1 MSTQFLS
8 PGIVFAFHDTIQT
21 INEESFISLI
31 FNHYFMSS
39 SGLYP
44 SQIENDFLISNFEF
58 ESGQILPELRIHYT
72 TIGNPQNPA
81 VLLLHGTTG
90 SASTLLIP
98 SFAGQLFG
106 EHQVLDANQYFLI
119 IPDAIGSGK
128 SSKPSDGLQIDFPKY
143 TYADMVRAQYLLIT
157 EHLKISKLHLV
168 LGFSM
173 GGMHAW
179 TWAHTYPT
187 MMNKVVP
194 MASLP
199 IEVAGRNWL
208 TRRMLLEMIR
218 QDPEYQNGK
227 YLTNPRIVTQA
238 LAYFSIATNGGNQAL
253 LRQAPTREAADHLFN
268 QMLAKPN
275 SLDANDLIFQYEAS
289 RSYNPQ
295 PYLNHIDCDILAI
308 NSLDDER
315 NPAELGVLEMTQK
328 SLPKLDILYIPGS
341 DNTQGHLTLLNAAL
355 WRKELATW
363 LSKK

>member
-1 MSTQFLS
+1 
-8 PGIVFAFHDTIQT
+8 
-21 INEESFISLI
+21 
-31 FNHYFMSS
+31 MSS

-44 SQIENDFLISNFEF
+44 SPIENDYLISNFDF
-58 ESGQILPELRIHYT
+58 DSGQTLAELRIHYT
-72 TIGNPQNPA
+72 TIGNPENPA

-90 SASTLLIP
+90 SAATLLTP

-106 EHQVLDANQYFLI
+106 ERQALDANQYFLI
-119 IPDAIGSGK
+119 IPDAIGTGK

-143 TYADMVRAQYLLIT
+143 TYADMVRAQYLLIQK
-157 EHLKISKLHLV
+157 HLKISKLELI

-179 TWAHTYPT
+179 TWAHAYPQ

-218 QDPEYQNGK
+218 QDPEYQNGR
-227 YLTNPRIVTQA
+227 YSSNPKMVSQA
-238 LAYFSIATNGGNQAL
+238 LAYFSMATNGGNQAL
-253 LRQAPTREAADHLFN
+253 MRQAPTREAADALFD
-268 QMLAKPN
+268 QMVGKPTI
-275 SLDANDLIFQYEAS
+275 LDANDLIYQYEAS

-295 PYLNHIDCDILAI
+295 PFLNNIACDILAI

-315 NPAELGVLEMTQK
+315 NPSELGVLEIAKK
-328 SLPKLDILYIPGS
+328 SLPNLDILYVPGS
-341 DNTQGHLTLLNAAL
+341 DQTQGHLTLLNAAL
-355 WRKELATW
+355 WRDELSKW
-363 LSKK
+363 LSK